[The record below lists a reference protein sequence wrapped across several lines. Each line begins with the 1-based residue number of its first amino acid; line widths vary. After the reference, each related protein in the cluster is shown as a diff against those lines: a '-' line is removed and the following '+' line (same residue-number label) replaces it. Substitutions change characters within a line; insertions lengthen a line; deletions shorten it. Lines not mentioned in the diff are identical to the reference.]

1 MEFGDCFY
9 PLNALQ
15 VTTNMNK
22 KTVSCPIVKDKF
34 TDMVTKVFDYTVMNE
49 VSTELYTDI
58 EVPKQFSL
66 GLIIGPSG
74 SGKSQLLSE
83 FGKEE
88 VLSWDDNNAIVS
100 HFSSPEDAIDRLGA
114 VGLNTI
120 PSWVKPYRIL
130 SNGEKF
136 RADLARRLKSNAVID
151 EFTSVIDRNVAK
163 AAAASVAK
171 YIRKNDLSNVV
182 FASCHSDIVEW
193 LEPDWVFN
201 TLDGSLSVGRSLR
214 RPEIKIE
221 LYEGNWKHWEIFKK
235 FHYLDAKI
243 NKASTCYLAF
253 WNDALVGFTSVLAM
267 PSGTLKNAFRGHR
280 TVILPDFQ
288 GLGIGV
294 RLSDTIGQ
302 LYVDNGKRYY
312 SRTAHPRM
320 GFHREN
326 SPKWKATSKNK
337 KMRTDVNNDKT
348 YNNWTVDLTR
358 VCWSHEYI
366 GQK

>member
-1 MEFGDCFY
+1 
-9 PLNALQ
+9 
-15 VTTNMNK
+15 MNK

-34 TDMVTKVFDYTVMNE
+34 TDMVTKVFDYAVMDE
-49 VSTELYTDI
+49 VYTELYTGI

-74 SGKSQLLSE
+74 SGKSQLLNE

-88 VLSWDDNNAIVS
+88 MLSWDDNNAIVS
-100 HFSSPEDAIDRLGA
+100 HFESPEDAIDRLGA

-163 AAAASVAK
+163 ASAASVAK
-171 YIRKNDLSNVV
+171 YIRKNNLSNVV

-201 TLDGSLSVGRSLR
+201 TLDGSLSVGRSLQ
-214 RPEIKIE
+214 RPPIKIE
-221 LYEGNWKHWEIFKK
+221 LYKGSWKHWEMFKK
-235 FHYLDAKI
+235 FHYLDTKL
-243 NKASTCYLAF
+243 NKASYCYLAF

-267 PSGTLKNAFRGHR
+267 PSGTLKNAFREHR
-280 TVILPDFQ
+280 TVVLPDFQ

-294 RLSDTIGQ
+294 RLSNIVGQ
-302 LYVDNGKRYY
+302 MYIENGRRFF

-320 GFHREN
+320 GMHRQS
-326 SPKWKATSKNK
+326 SPLWKPTSKNK
-337 KMRTDVNNDKT
+337 KLRTDVKNDKT
-348 YNNWTVDLTR
+348 YNNWSIDASR